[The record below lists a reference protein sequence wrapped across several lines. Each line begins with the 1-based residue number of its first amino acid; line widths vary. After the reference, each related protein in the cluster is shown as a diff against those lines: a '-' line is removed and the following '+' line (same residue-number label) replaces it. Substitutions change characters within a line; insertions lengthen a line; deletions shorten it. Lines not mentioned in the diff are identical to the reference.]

1 MRKCFLL
8 FFLFFSSFSLVYAQ
22 SPKLTA
28 QIGHEGRATYVTI
41 NPSHTTIAT
50 TASDGVIKLWDI
62 ASGRI
67 LRTLDGHSS
76 KVNAISF
83 SSDGKL
89 LVSGSYDQ
97 TVKVWEVSTGMNIQT
112 LEGHTSP
119 IQTVAF
125 SPDDL
130 IVASGSGDFSKD
142 SSDTSIKIWEVLT
155 GKMIHSFEGHE
166 KSTSTL
172 TFNSNG
178 RYLVSGGWDNKV
190 ILWSLS
196 NNKKLREYCGHTE
209 KINTVKFNPDGMS
222 FASCSQDKTIKTWD
236 IVSGEM
242 LYNLPDNLGNS
253 NSFSYSVD
261 GRYII
266 SGGLNHQ
273 INMWRSQNGKLLKSF
288 PTKLSWISSVV
299 YNPEGNIIACGNEL
313 EQTVV
318 LNVEKG
324 EMICKLTGYSK
335 KITGLSFNST
345 GDKLAIVNDGKD
357 IILWDMPSGK
367 IYQKLQGHKGDIRSI
382 AFAPNGNEIL
392 SGSADKTAVV
402 WKSDKDGNNNRH
414 IFKAHRKGI
423 FSVAYHPS
431 GKIFASGSADGTVI
445 LWERDTYRSID
456 TLFGNTKAYYE
467 PAWNLDFSPNGKFL
481 LSAGHNSLLKVWDI
495 TSGNLIA
502 KAKANEGAVRAVKT
516 SHDGQFIFTAG
527 FDKSIKKW
535 SGNGSIINEFNGH
548 KDEVLCLALH
558 PKKNILASGSRDKS
572 IILWDTETGKK
583 LYELKSHDADVNQ
596 ISFSPDGKYLVSGG
610 DDSRIT
616 LWDLAK
622 MRELATLII
631 MENGE
636 DYVIVTQ
643 RGYFEGTI
651 EGIKNALHYVN
662 GSEVIPLESY
672 FEKFYT
678 PELWSRIINGEDP
691 NDMEFNIFEFV
702 NIPNDIEFADPVSVN
717 KHLRFDTKTRSYTS
731 SNEKVKIVSETID
744 NGGGID
750 EIRVYQ
756 NGKLIYTT
764 GTEYKNRPED
774 GETVEIEV
782 DATLIEG
789 ENRFSTMAFNNE
801 RTESMHDIMNIVY
814 DSPYKPQANLHV
826 VCIGINEY
834 LNPNYKLNVAKTDAS
849 EFISTLKH
857 GSDKIFKNINQ
868 YEIYDQNASAVY
880 IRSVLDSVVEN
891 AQPNDVFVF
900 YYAGHGALAE
910 ANANRNSEYYLIPYD
925 VTQVYGAE
933 EQLAE
938 KAISSSEL
946 MEFSRK
952 IQAQKQLI
960 VLDAC
965 QSGGAISSFVSRG
978 PKEQKAMMQ
987 LARSA
992 GVVLLAASGQEE
1004 FASEFEELGHG
1015 VFTYSILEAM
1025 KGNADGG
1032 LKDKKITV
1040 NELKG
1045 YLEDRVPQLSE
1056 KFRGKPQYPT
1066 GYSRGQDFP
1075 IVIVE

>member
-1 MRKCFLL
+1 MKNFSIL
-8 FFLFFSSFSLVYAQ
+8 FFILFSVLTVQAQ
-22 SPKLTA
+22 NPKLTA
-28 QIGHEGRATYVTI
+28 QIGHEGRATFVTI

-50 TASDGVIKLWDI
+50 TATDGVIKLWDI
-62 ASGRI
+62 STGRI
-67 LRTLDGHSS
+67 LRTLDGHTS
-76 KVNAISF
+76 KVNALSF
-83 SSDGKL
+83 SNDGKL
-89 LVSGSYDQ
+89 LVSGSYDK
-97 TVKVWEVSTGMNIQT
+97 TIKVWEVSTGMNLQT

-119 IQTVAF
+119 VQTVAF

-130 IVASGSGDFSKD
+130 IVASGSGDFSQD
-142 SSDTSIKIWEVLT
+142 SSDTSIKIWEVLS
-155 GKMIHSFEGHE
+155 GKMIQSFEGHQ

-190 ILWSLS
+190 ILWSVS
-196 NNKKLREYCGHTE
+196 NKKKLREYSGHSE

-236 IVSGEM
+236 IVSGEL
-242 LYNLPDNLGNS
+242 LYTLPDNLGNS

-261 GRYII
+261 GKYII
-266 SGGLNHQ
+266 SGGVNHQ
-273 INMWRSQNGKLLKSF
+273 INLWRSQNGKLIKNF

-318 LNVEKG
+318 LNVEQG

-335 KITGLSFNST
+335 KVTGLSFNSN
-345 GDKLAIVNDGKD
+345 GDKLAIVNDGND
-357 IILWDMPSGK
+357 ILLWDMPTGK
-367 IYQKLQGHKGDIRSI
+367 IIKKYSGHKGDVRSI
-382 AFAPNGNEIL
+382 KFSPVNDEIL
-392 SGSADKTAVV
+392 SGSADKSVMI
-402 WKSDKDGNNNRH
+402 WNSDKDGNRKT
-414 IFKAHRKGI
+414 FRAHRKGI

-431 GKIFASGSADGTVI
+431 GKLFASGSADGTVI
-445 LWERDTYRSID
+445 LWDKNQLTPID
-456 TLFGNTKAYYE
+456 TLFGKTSAYYE
-467 PAWNLDFSPNGKFL
+467 PAWGLDFSPNGKFL
-481 LSAGHNSLLKVWDI
+481 LSAGHNHLLKVWDI

-502 KAKANEGAVRAVKT
+502 KANAHNGAVRAVKT
-516 SHDGQFIFTAG
+516 SRDSQFIFTAG
-527 FDKSIKKW
+527 YDKIIKKW
-535 SGNGSIINEFNGH
+535 AGNGTVIKEFVGH
-548 KDEVLCLALH
+548 KNEVLCMEMH
-558 PKKNILASGSRDKS
+558 PTKNIIASGSRDKN

-583 LYELKSHDADVNQ
+583 LHELKSHDADINQ
-596 ISFSPDGKYLVSGG
+596 LVFSPDGKYLVSAG

-631 MENGE
+631 MENGK
-636 DYVIVTQ
+636 DYVIVTK
-643 RGYFEGTI
+643 RGYFEGTM

-678 PELWSRIINGEDP
+678 PELWSRIMNGEDP

-702 NIPNDIEFADPVSVN
+702 NIPNDVEFKDPATLNKSV
-717 KHLRFDTKTRSYTS
+717 RFDTKTRSFS
-731 SNEKVKIVSETID
+731 SASEKVKISLETID
-744 NGGGID
+744 NGGGVD
-750 EIRVYQ
+750 EIRIYQ
-756 NGKLIYTT
+756 NGKLIHTT
-764 GTEYKNRPED
+764 GTEYKNKPSD
-774 GETVEIEV
+774 GEIVKIEIE
-782 DATLIEG
+782 ATLIEG
-789 ENRFSTMAFNNE
+789 ENRFSSMAFNNE
-801 RTESMHDIMNIVY
+801 RTESMHDIMNIIY

-826 VCIGINEY
+826 VCIGINDY
-834 LNPNYKLNVAKTDAS
+834 LNPNYQLNVAKTDAE
-849 EFISTLKH
+849 EFIASLKK
-857 GSDKIFKNINQ
+857 GSNKIFKNINQ
-868 YEIYDQNASAVY
+868 YEIYNQNASAIH
-880 IRSVLDSVVEN
+880 IRSVLDSVSEN

-910 ANANRNSEYYLIPYD
+910 ANENRNSEYYLIPYD